1 MVAWKVLS
9 ADTRIIFRTTLSVDE
24 STWARARGWAL
35 SQALMALSYYTPET
49 NPMLVREATSGWR
62 RYSPIPRRWDDPY
75 DLVRVIRQRRS
86 TKGAE
91 MRQAFMSIEKGFST
105 SEGMTLA
112 AKNAE
117 LGDLGACR
125 RR

>member
-49 NPMLVREATSGWR
+49 NPVLVREAHLWMAEVLA
-62 RYSPIPRRWDDPY
+62 DP
-75 DLVRVIRQRRS
+75 
-86 TKGAE
+86 TA
-91 MRQAFMSIEKGFST
+91 
-105 SEGMTLA
+105 
-112 AKNAE
+112 
-117 LGDLGACR
+117 LG
-125 RR
+125 